1 MISCG
6 ACTFSLQAVEISV
19 ISQLQVLLLV
29 LVTVNVNMI
38 RIVETADVKPLKSK
52 SLLYSVPA
60 FRKLKI

>member
-6 ACTFSLQAVEISV
+6 ACTFSPQAVEISV
-19 ISQLQVLLLV
+19 MSQLQVLLLV

-60 FRKLKI
+60 FRTLKI